1 MPINFIS
8 SKNSDETHNIHTKSD
23 NIEIIMVSETN
34 DIIEELREYQEGSEE
49 NNERKRACYW
59 QY

>member
-1 MPINFIS
+1 MSINFIS

-49 NNERKRACYW
+49 NNGRKRVCSW
-59 QY
+59 

>member
-1 MPINFIS
+1 MSINFIS

-49 NNERKRACYW
+49 NNERKQVCSW
-59 QY
+59 